1 MALFDNTKTYKVV
14 YSPPPNSNSYGTRVA
29 FVEAPTQQL
38 AMHNFMEEY
47 AGQYFVINSCTE
59 LIK

>member
-14 YSPPPNSNSYGTRVA
+14 YYPKDFNAIGTRVA
-29 FVEAPTQQL
+29 FVEAPTQQW

-47 AGQYFVINSCTE
+47 AGQYFTIESCEE
-59 LIK
+59 L

>member
-14 YSPPPNSNSYGTRVA
+14 YSPKDPNAIGTRVA
-29 FVEAPTQQL
+29 FVEAPTQQM